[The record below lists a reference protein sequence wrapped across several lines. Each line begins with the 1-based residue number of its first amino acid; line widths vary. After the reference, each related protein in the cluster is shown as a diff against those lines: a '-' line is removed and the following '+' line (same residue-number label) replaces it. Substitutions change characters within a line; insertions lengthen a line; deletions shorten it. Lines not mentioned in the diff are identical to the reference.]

1 VTDDIDYGLTDLGEK
16 TLERKRSEWNKNSGC
31 VTFIS
36 GATLFLSLV
45 IIVIGHV
52 PFGYLFM
59 GATLCI
65 SLLILLSTFKAIRNK
80 SARVEHFTIE
90 HREFIG
96 AVLVICFGF
105 ALAFFVLLL
114 RDINPSTIQL
124 IKVGANPNG
133 DFFEVRIEWFI
144 WLTFCLGVIGAL
156 WAIAAKMKADE
167 AFFASSAA
175 YSKARETLLSFGGSL
190 NFDDIMNEKS
200 VRMLPA
206 MIRNAKTE
214 LIILISIPLVGFFKS
229 NEMGKKFINILIQ
242 KLEEIAEGGYKEF
255 DKIIL
260 LYFDDDVSK
269 KYIQSWKTKED
280 NKIKASSDSD
290 EKKQRDMANIQ
301 EAYVQFIEKLDLLT
315 KLVNRIDRDKNEG
328 RVDKDRISIIRYKV
342 DIRVRFVI
350 SKAGMNQRALVW
362 VVSDFELDGENDG
375 DLSKFESAGFS
386 TQDELIIN
394 VLQKLAD
401 DYKKILPKF
410 TK

>member
-1 VTDDIDYGLTDLGEK
+1 
-16 TLERKRSEWNKNSGC
+16 
-31 VTFIS
+31 
-36 GATLFLSLV
+36 
-45 IIVIGHV
+45 
-52 PFGYLFM
+52 M
-59 GATLCI
+59 
-65 SLLILLSTFKAIRNK
+65 
-80 SARVEHFTIE
+80 
-90 HREFIG
+90 
-96 AVLVICFGF
+96 
-105 ALAFFVLLL
+105 
-114 RDINPSTIQL
+114 
-124 IKVGANPNG
+124 
-133 DFFEVRIEWFI
+133 
-144 WLTFCLGVIGAL
+144 IGAL